1 MNLNQSLGKIGEIIA
16 LNFLKNRGYSLIRKN
31 YQTRW
36 GEIDIIVER
45 NNKISFI
52 EVKTRSNVSHG
63 KPYESV
69 NAIKIFKLIRPI
81 KYFLL
86 QNNYRK
92 YKLSLDVISIELNE
106 DFTAKEIKHFENV
119 PINVA

>member
-1 MNLNQSLGKIGEIIA
+1 MNQNQSLGKIGEAIA
-16 LNFLKNRGYSLIRKN
+16 LNFLINRGYSLLQKN

-45 NNKISFI
+45 NHKISFI
-52 EVKTRSNVSHG
+52 EVKTRTNVSHG

-69 NAIKIFKLIRPI
+69 NAAKIFKLIRPI

-106 DFTAKEIKHFENV
+106 DYTTNE
-119 PINVA
+119 